1 MMTYKYALIPMIAW
15 FAAGTLKFIVNFIR
29 FRRQA
34 ISLIGNGGFPSTH
47 TTVISSTVFLIGFAE
62 GMSAPVFG
70 LGVAVLMITIIDAL
84 GIRRAVGR
92 HASAINRHILPGN
105 MTEPVLRERQGHN
118 PVEVLGGLILGVM
131 LAYLL
136 HQL

>member
-1 MMTYKYALIPMIAW
+1 MVYKYALTPIIAW

-29 FRRQA
+29 FRSQA
-34 ISLIGNGGFPSTH
+34 VGLIGNGGFPSTH
-47 TTVISSTVFLIGFAE
+47 TTVISSTVFLIGLAE
-62 GMSAPVFG
+62 GMAAPVFG

-92 HASAINRHILPGN
+92 QASAINRHILPGN
-105 MTEPVLRERQGHN
+105 TSEPALRERQGHN
-118 PVEVLGGLILGVM
+118 PVEVLGGLILGFI

-136 HQL
+136 QQL